1 MKQREREKEL
11 KEMRSI
17 SETSGTMFVKCSNI
31 QVIGIPEEDRK
42 KGHEKIL
49 EEIIVEKIPKMGKEI
64 VTQVQKN
71 AESLKQDKPKV
82 KQPKTH
88 INPINENQTQRENI
102 KSSKEKKQQI
112 THKGIPIRINS

>member
-1 MKQREREKEL
+1 
-11 KEMRSI
+11 MRSI

-31 QVIGIPEEDRK
+31 QVIGIPEEEDRK

-88 INPINENQTQRENI
+88 INQINENQTQRENI
-102 KSSKEKKQQI
+102 KSSKGKATNNAQ
-112 THKGIPIRINS
+112 GIPITITADLSTETLQARRK